1 MRVLLDALVYV
12 VGRVALGL
20 QAVIVFV
27 AHPALNQHG
36 VEPLAPFDGDGL
48 IQKIVHRAVK
58 RAQQH
63 HAGIHGGK
71 QPKRAGVH
79 FLHGG
84 VQPAGHKGAEHV
96 EAHFG
101 EQQHN
106 HGGNHQQGA
115 AGGFF
120 V

>member
-1 MRVLLDALVYV
+1 MRVLLDTLVNV
-12 VGRVALGL
+12 VGGVAFAL
-20 QAVIVFV
+20 QAVVVFV
-27 AHPALNQHG
+27 AEPALNQHG
-36 VEPLAPFDGDGL
+36 VELLAPFDGDGL
-48 IQKIVHRAVK
+48 VKKIVHRAVK
-58 RAQQH
+58 RPQQH
-63 HAGIHGGK
+63 HRRIHGGK

-79 FLHGG
+79 VLHGG
-84 VQPAGHKGAEHV
+84 VKPAGHKGAEHV
-96 EAHFG
+96 EPHFG